1 MLGAFALLVVFTVIG
16 LGGTITREW
25 MAGRVKGKGGA
36 STKQQA
42 QQILAWSSFVK
53 VLPKQSRSATSST
66 EPPQNC
72 AHMKTCPAKTLEP
85 AGATNVRT
93 VASTPATATAVVD
106 IVERPEAS

>member
-36 STKQQA
+36 SIKQQA
-42 QQILAWSSFVK
+42 QQISVWSSFVK
-53 VLPKQSRSATSST
+53 VLPKQSRSATSSS
-66 EPPQNC
+66 EPPQIC
-72 AHMKTCPAKTLEP
+72 AHMKTLEP